1 MASGLLYVART
12 VGAASSAMTT
22 PQNILDLITIQYQAL
37 DARLDGLQAS
47 VDALET
53 RIKQQET
60 DFKWYLDRL
69 ADMNP
74 MFRVYHTAY
83 NKKKD

>member
-1 MASGLLYVART
+1 
-12 VGAASSAMTT
+12 MTT

-53 RIKQQET
+53 RIKQQEA
-60 DFKWYLDRL
+60 DFKWYLERL
-69 ADMNP
+69 AEMNP
-74 MFRVYHTAY
+74 MFRVYHSAY